1 MEEGKL
7 EGDPM
12 AVYQDKARERVMKGI
27 RKYKSVAQK
36 ARSNGAKESD
46 TRMIVSSMVND
57 ALGWDAFDNLTG
69 EYRIKGSFADFVI
82 RNNGKHFAIIEVKAV
97 SSKLNENHLYQAVSY
112 ASSEGVEWV
121 ILTNGAEWKLYR
133 VLFTK
138 PVAHQLVFEVSL
150 IDEAMK
156 PKEKSDLLYLLTPE
170 AQRKDELEAY
180 YQRQC
185 AICPDNVAKLL
196 LSESVLN
203 KLRGEIKNDSG
214 YRIALD
220 ELADILVGGIMRS
233 ECCGEHID
241 RQLKRVRKAAKTTV
255 RKPAVGIA
263 DTKATV
269 A

>member
-1 MEEGKL
+1 
-7 EGDPM
+7 M
-12 AVYQDKARERVMKGI
+12 AVYQDKARERVTKGI

-36 ARSNGAKESD
+36 ARANGAKEGD
-46 TRMIVSSMVND
+46 TRMIVSAMISD

-69 EYRIKGSFADFVI
+69 EFRIKGSFADFVI

-112 ASSEGVEWV
+112 AASEGVEWI

-150 IDEAMK
+150 IDEDMK

-180 YQRQC
+180 YQRQR
-185 AICPDNVAKLL
+185 AICDDNVAKLL

-214 YRIALD
+214 YRVALD
-220 ELADILVGGIMRS
+220 ELAEILVNGVIRP
-233 ECCGEHID
+233 ECQGEHVD
-241 RQLKRVRKAAKTTV
+241 KQLKRVRKAMKATV
-255 RKPAVGIA
+255 RKSAIVGPEVE
-263 DTKATV
+263 ATV